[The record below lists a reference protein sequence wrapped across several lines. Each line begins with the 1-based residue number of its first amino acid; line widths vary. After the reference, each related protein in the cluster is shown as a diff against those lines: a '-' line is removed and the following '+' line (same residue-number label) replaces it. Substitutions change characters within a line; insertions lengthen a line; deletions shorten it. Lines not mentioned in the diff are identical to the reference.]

1 MGIAAVV
8 FLTLGILLVGFG
20 ILSLGNV
27 FNSGFTQ
34 HQRDHADLANPTF
47 QMSMVRIILMGGTLM
62 AIGVLCGALA

>member
-27 FNSGFTQ
+27 LNSGITQ
-34 HQRDHADLANPTF
+34 YQRDHADLSDPKF
-47 QMSMVRIILMGGTLM
+47 QMSMVRIILMGAALM
-62 AIGVLCGALA
+62 SIGILCGVLA